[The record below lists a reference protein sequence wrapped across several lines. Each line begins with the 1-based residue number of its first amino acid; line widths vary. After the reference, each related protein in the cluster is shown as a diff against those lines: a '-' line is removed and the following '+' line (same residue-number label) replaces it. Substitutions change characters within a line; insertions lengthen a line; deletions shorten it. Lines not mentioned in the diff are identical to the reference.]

1 MICMAL
7 APLKT
12 KGPDGVIRE
21 IPAGEIFTPAN
32 PEAIRPMIDKGKVR
46 VIESAANSKSSNDA
60 LDTILLN
67 ERDNVIRL
75 GRWKPTEE
83 TRRIEAEID
92 RIYLDDR
99 AGGKLLDFADA
110 CRRWRESGT
119 GEHPNEKL

>member
-7 APLKT
+7 ATLKI
-12 KGPDGVIRE
+12 KGPDGVIRDM
-21 IPAGEIFTPAN
+21 PAGEIFTPAN
-32 PEAIRPMIDKGKVR
+32 PDAIRPMIEKGKVR